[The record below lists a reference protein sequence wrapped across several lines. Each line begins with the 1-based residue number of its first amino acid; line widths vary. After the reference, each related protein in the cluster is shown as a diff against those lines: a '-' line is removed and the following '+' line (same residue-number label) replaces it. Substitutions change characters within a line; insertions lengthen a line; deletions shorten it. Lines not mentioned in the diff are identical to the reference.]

1 MILISFQHYDT
12 TRETD
17 HIILAG
23 HYNIMMQ
30 YYDTPEPDHIM
41 LADMIAKYEV
51 GMLNSHWTALL
62 HPVAC

>member
-23 HYNIMMQ
+23 HFNTMMQ
-30 YYDTPEPDHIM
+30 YYDTPIEADHIM

-51 GMLNSHWTALL
+51 GMLNSH
-62 HPVAC
+62 